1 MKPKKNAGTYKR
13 SPLLMI
19 KKLGDDVLY
28 HQLPV
33 MHNKRMARR
42 RPSQTGA
49 ELGVGG
55 PLDGVV

>member
-33 MHNKRMARR
+33 MNNKRMARR

>member
-1 MKPKKNAGTYKR
+1 
-13 SPLLMI
+13 MI
-19 KKLGDDVLY
+19 KKLGDDVLH